1 MLNFIGKTSCG
12 IDISD
17 DRISVAILKQQN
29 DEIKLHKA
37 FDGPVPKGAVIDGNI
52 TDPAMLG
59 QAIRRLLK
67 KNKSRVSRATISLVA
82 SPVLTQI
89 IELPKEM
96 PANIGQFIQSEI
108 RHSAFLAGKDS
119 HYDYCGLGDGGPE
132 SIERVFVG
140 ATETDKIMAIVKSAS
155 AADIEVEAIEP
166 PVISAARALYSK
178 KIAGTYDS
186 NVLVAFI
193 HGSVLSICVF
203 RNTSLGFVRCIDIGG
218 SINDSEDSIARCTEE
233 FNAVIQYYDVEVD
246 DSRSDKWE
254 IIVASDDA
262 GADAGDLE
270 FFLQKKLGRPVT
282 IYPPSA
288 IYNITS
294 LAENPSV
301 DSASI
306 FAIGLAMRSFENSGL
321 HVNINMMPPTAEEA
335 KVNKKLVLLTA
346 NLAAV
351 VVLVMLLATGIINYR
366 LGKAQAFMAQQSNDD
381 SGDNIEN
388 LLNKQRAV
396 NEQIASLSGQRSG
409 MGMIYD
415 SDSTGKWADILDDIR
430 KKTPKA
436 LDIRQMRSD
445 GGSNLEMRGSSLKF
459 KSIYQFA
466 ELLGE
471 SDFIASAAVA
481 ETNKDNHI
489 QNIVSYVI
497 KCELV
502 NKEEPQTDVDG

>member
-12 IDISD
+12 IDISE
-17 DRISVAILKQQN
+17 DRISVAILKQFN
-29 DEIKLHKA
+29 DEMRLHKA
-37 FDGPVPKGAVIDGNI
+37 FDGPVPKGAVVDGSI
-52 TDPAMLG
+52 VDPTLLG

-67 KNKSRVSRATISLVA
+67 KNKSRVSKATFSLVA
-82 SPVLTQI
+82 RPVLTQI
-89 IELPKEM
+89 IELPAEM

-119 HYDYCGLGDGGPE
+119 HYDYSGLGDGGPE
-132 SIERVFVG
+132 SIERVFVS
-140 ATETDKIMAIVKSAS
+140 ATETEKIMAIVKSAS

-166 PVISAARALYSK
+166 SVISAARALYSK
-178 KIAGTYDS
+178 KVAGTYDS
-186 NVLVAFI
+186 NVLAAFI

-203 RNTSLGFVRCIDIGG
+203 QNTSLDFVRCIDTGG
-218 SINDSEDSIARCTEE
+218 SIDCSEESIARCTEE

-254 IIVASDDA
+254 LIVALDDA
-262 GADAGDLE
+262 AGNIDDLE

-282 IYPPSA
+282 IYPPST
-288 IYNITS
+288 IYHITS
-294 LAENPSV
+294 VVENTFI
-301 DSASI
+301 DSASV
-306 FAIGLAMRSFENSGL
+306 FAMGLAMRSFENSGL
-321 HVNINMMPPTAEEA
+321 HVNIDMMPPGAEEA
-335 KVNKKLVLLTA
+335 KVNKKLVLVTA
-346 NLAAV
+346 NFAAV
-351 VVLVMLLATGIINYR
+351 VVLIMFVATGIINYR
-366 LGKAQAFMAQQSNDD
+366 LGRAQAFMAQRASDD

-388 LLNKQRAV
+388 LLNRQRAV

-409 MGMIYD
+409 MGMVYD
-415 SDSTGKWADILDDIR
+415 FDSTGKWADILDDIR

-445 GGSNLEMRGSSLKF
+445 GGLYLEMRGSSLKF

-471 SDFIASAAVA
+471 SEFIASAAVA
-481 ETNKDNHI
+481 ETNKDNRI
-489 QNIVSYVI
+489 QNVVSYVI

-502 NKEEPQTDVDG
+502 NKEELQTDVDG

>member
-12 IDISD
+12 IDISGE
-17 DRISVAILKQQN
+17 RISVAILKQIN
-29 DEIKLHKA
+29 DEMKLHKA

-52 TDPAMLG
+52 TDPVMLG

-67 KNKSRVSRATISLVA
+67 KNKARVSKATFSLIA
-82 SPVLTQI
+82 RPVLTQI
-89 IELPKEM
+89 IDLPAEM

-132 SIERVFVG
+132 SIERVFVS
-140 ATETDKIMAIVKSAS
+140 ATETEKIMAIVKSAS

-166 PVISAARALYSK
+166 SVISAARALYSK
-178 KIAGTYDS
+178 KVAGTYDS

-203 RNTSLGFVRCIDIGG
+203 RNTSLDFVRCIDTGG
-218 SINDSEDSIARCTEE
+218 SIDGSEESIGRCTEE

-254 IIVASDDA
+254 LIVALDDA
-262 GADAGDLE
+262 AGNINDLE

-282 IYPPSA
+282 IYPPST

-294 LAENPSV
+294 VVENPSI
-301 DSASI
+301 DSASV
-306 FAIGLAMRSFENSGL
+306 FAVGLAMRSFENSGL
-321 HVNINMMPPTAEEA
+321 RVNINMMPPVAEEA
-335 KVNKKLVLLTA
+335 RVNKKLALVTA
-346 NLAAV
+346 NFAALVVLIMFLAA
-351 VVLVMLLATGIINYR
+351 GIINYR
-366 LGKAQAFMAQQSNDD
+366 LGKAQAFMAQRASDD
-381 SGDNIEN
+381 SGDSIEN
-388 LLNKQRAV
+388 LLDRQRAV
-396 NEQIASLSGQRSG
+396 NEQIATLSGQRSG
-409 MGMIYD
+409 MGMVYD
-415 SDSTGKWADILDDIR
+415 SDSTGKWAGILDDIR
-430 KKTPKA
+430 KNTPKA

-445 GGSNLEMRGSSLKF
+445 GDSNLEMRGSSLKF

-471 SDFIASAAVA
+471 SDYIASASVV
-481 ETNKDNHI
+481 ETNKDNHM

-497 KCELV
+497 RCELV
-502 NKEEPQTDVDG
+502 NNEESQTDVDG

>member
-1 MLNFIGKTSCG
+1 MLDFIGKTSCG

-29 DEIKLHKA
+29 DEIKLRKA
-37 FDGPVPKGAVIDGNI
+37 FDGPLPKGAVIDGNI

-59 QAIRRLLK
+59 QAIRKLFK
-67 KNKSRVSRATISLVA
+67 KNKARVSKATFSLVA

-89 IELPKEM
+89 IELPEEM
-96 PANIGQFIQSEI
+96 PANIGHFIQSEI

-119 HYDYCGLGDGGPE
+119 HYDYCGFSEGGPE
-132 SIERVFVG
+132 LIERVFVG

-166 PVISAARALYSK
+166 PVISAARAMYREK
-178 KIAGTYDS
+178 VAGSYDS
-186 NVLVAFI
+186 NLLVAFI

-203 RNTSLGFVRCIDIGG
+203 RNTSLDFIRCIDTGCSIDG
-218 SINDSEDSIARCTEE
+218 SEESIARCTEE

-254 IIVASDDA
+254 LIVALDDA
-262 GADAGDLE
+262 AGDINDLE

-294 LAENPSV
+294 VVENPII
-301 DSASI
+301 DSASV

-321 HVNINMMPPTAEEA
+321 HVNINMIPPTAEEA

-351 VVLVMLLATGIINYR
+351 VVLVMLLATGIVNYR
-366 LGKAQAFMAQQSNDD
+366 LGKAQAFMAQRTSDD
-381 SGDNIEN
+381 SGNNIES
-388 LLNKQRAV
+388 LLDRQRAV
-396 NEQIASLSGQRSG
+396 NEQIADLSGQRSG
-409 MGMIYD
+409 MGMVYD
-415 SDSTGKWADILDDIR
+415 TDSTDKWADILDDIR
-430 KKTPKA
+430 KRTPKA
-436 LDIRQMRSD
+436 LDIRQMRSN
-445 GGSNLEMRGSSLKF
+445 GNLNLEMRGSSLKF

-471 SDFIASAAVA
+471 SEFIALASVA
-481 ETNKDNHI
+481 ETNKDNHV
-489 QNIVSYVI
+489 QNVVSYVI
-497 KCELV
+497 KCELI